1 MCALYRERV
10 DAEGTQTEAGEQRAP
25 RLEAIGRLLAIV
37 DRLRD
42 PGGCPWDREQTLTSM
57 AGFAI
62 EEAHELVEAIERGD
76 DAACA
81 EEAGDLLMVLAMIC
95 RIASE
100 AERFDVAVAAEA
112 VSEKLVRRHPHV
124 FGELEVEGSREVL
137 LNWER
142 IKQEERREKR
152 TDSSALAGVPL
163 ALPALQRADR
173 CCAKAVSAGFR
184 WKGAAGALAKLEEE
198 LDELRAEVAGVDLE
212 ASKPGLEPARRERIE
227 AELGDV
233 LLAGAFLGTYLGIDP
248 ERACRAAVR
257 RFEQRFRRMEEQV
270 GTKLSALDLER
281 LVEAWREA
289 KRSLG

>member
-1 MCALYRERV
+1 MRALYRGRV
-10 DAEGTQTEAGEQRAP
+10 DAAEGRAEEP
-25 RLEAIGRLLAIV
+25 RAAHLEAIGRLLAIV

-76 DAACA
+76 DEASA

-100 AERFDVAVAAEA
+100 AQRFDVATAAQA

-137 LNWER
+137 ANWER

-152 TDSSALAGVPL
+152 ADASALAGIPL

-184 WKGAAGALAKLEEE
+184 WEDAAGALAKLEEE
-198 LDELRAEVAGVDLE
+198 LDELRAELAGADLH
-212 ASKPGLEPARRERIE
+212 ARKPRLEPALRERIE

-233 LLAGAFLGTYLGIDP
+233 LLAAGFLGTYLGIDP

-270 GTKLSALDLER
+270 GTKLADLDLQR
-281 LVEAWREA
+281 LVAAWREA
-289 KRSLG
+289 KRSLD